1 MLRLPANIIGDVGMM
16 LAGSVE
22 EQISR
27 DFANSIG
34 FAAARFEKNKV
45 KDLNASNATLHPI

>member
-22 EQISR
+22 EQI
-27 DFANSIG
+27 G
-34 FAAARFEKNKV
+34 
-45 KDLNASNATLHPI
+45 SNAELPYGKAQMPIISGMSLSSTVC